1 MADAREYVPYY
12 EVLPDGASQR
22 RWRLSE
28 APVKTASPAVDGLE
42 CTAADS
48 RVETFFPQGFAAKR
62 VAERLREDTAFASG
76 GGRLFVYLNGAY
88 RANGESHVQT
98 RTAQLLGDRW
108 TRKRA
113 DEVVGYLLATSPALW
128 DRPPLDIVNVRNGLL
143 DVASGRLQEHTP
155 DFLSPIQIGAAFDP
169 KGACASIDHF
179 VREVFPPDAYELA
192 YELPGH
198 LMIPDTRPER
208 GILLLG
214 GGANGK
220 STYLAVIENFLGGS
234 ANVSAIPL
242 QALDSNR
249 FAAAGLYGKLANIV
263 ADLDADAVRSS
274 AMFKA
279 IVSGDVI
286 TAERKYGT
294 PFSFRPYARLLFSA
308 NEPPPTHDTSYAYFR
323 RWLIVPFEATFTGS
337 RRDPDLRMKLTTPQ
351 QLSGLL
357 NRALEGLYRLRKQDD
372 FTKSETL
379 DIAAREFRTAVDSAA
394 AFVAGECLIGPGL
407 RIARP
412 RLYEQYKAWCANV
425 TRSPLSARRFNE
437 RVRSLLPDPGA
448 AVVTI
453 QGTEYWQGVTL
464 RSEAP
469 DNFPDSVTAY
479 AGEPEPPP
487 TAPLNESEG
496 GGRVEKVAV
505 LSTLTPPVGEERKGV
520 RSSSTF
526 STLST
531 HHAAAEGTASNVPQ
545 PRSEEPAWTEEVP

>member
-1 MADAREYVPYY
+1 MADARDYVPYY
-12 EVLPDGASQR
+12 EVLPDGGSQR
-22 RWRLSE
+22 RWRLKE
-28 APVKTASPAVDGLE
+28 APTKAGDRVESAP
-42 CTAADS
+42 ADS
-48 RVETFFPQGFAAKR
+48 RVEAFFPQGFAAKR
-62 VAERLREDTAFASG
+62 LAERLRDDTAFAAG
-76 GGRLFVYLNGAY
+76 GGRLYVYLNGAY

-128 DRPPLDIVNVRNGLL
+128 DRPPLDTVNVRNGLL
-143 DVASGRLQEHTP
+143 DVASGRLREHTP

-169 KGACASIDHF
+169 KGACVSIDHF

-198 LMIPDTRPER
+198 LMIPDIRLER
-208 GILLLG
+208 AMLLLG

-220 STYLAVIENFLGGS
+220 STYLTVIEAFLGGS
-234 ANVSAIPL
+234 DNVSAIPL

-263 ADLDADAVRSS
+263 ADLDADLVKSS

-286 TAERKYGT
+286 AAERKYGAA
-294 PFSFRPYARLLFSA
+294 FSFRPYARLLFSA

-337 RRDPDLRMKLTTPQ
+337 RRDPDLRTKLTTPQ

-357 NRALEGLYRLRKQDD
+357 NRALEGLYRLRKQGD
-372 FTKSETL
+372 FTKCETL
-379 DIAAREFRTAVDSAA
+379 DAAAHEFRIAVDSAA
-394 AFVAGECLIGPGL
+394 AFVAEECLVAAGL
-407 RIARP
+407 RSARP
-412 RLYEQYKAWCANV
+412 RLYEAYKQWCAIV

-448 AVVTI
+448 PVVTV
-453 QGTEYWQGVTL
+453 QGIEQWQGIGL
-464 RSEAP
+464 RAEAP
-469 DNFPDSVTAY
+469 HDFLDAAPACPVEPVLPPNGPES
-479 AGEPEPPP
+479 EPE
-487 TAPLNESEG
+487 G
-496 GGRVEKVAV
+496 GRRVEKVPD
-505 LSTLTPPVGEERKGV
+505 LPTLTPPREEERKRVG
-520 RSSSTF
+520 SSSTF
-526 STLST
+526 STFAT
-531 HHAAAEGTASNVPQ
+531 HGDAVEGTASQVPQ
-545 PRSEEPAWTEEVP
+545 PRSEDSEPAWVEEVP

>member
-1 MADAREYVPYY
+1 VAETP
-12 EVLPDGASQR
+12 
-22 RWRLSE
+22 
-28 APVKTASPAVDGLE
+28 T
-42 CTAADS
+42 DS
-48 RVETFFPQGFAAKR
+48 RVEAFFPQGFAAKR

-76 GGRLFVYLNGAY
+76 GARLFVYFNGVY
-88 RANGESHVQT
+88 RPDGESHVQT

-113 DEVVGYLLATSPALW
+113 DEVAGYLLATSPALW
-128 DRPPLDIVNVRNGLL
+128 DRPPLDTVNVRNGLL
-143 DVASGRLQEHTP
+143 DVASGRLREHTP

-169 KGACASIDHF
+169 KGACACIDHF
-179 VREVFPPDAYELA
+179 VREVFPPDAHELA

-208 GILLLG
+208 AILLLG

-220 STYLAVIENFLGGS
+220 STYLAVIERFLGGS
-234 ANVSAIPL
+234 DNVSAIPL

-263 ADLDADAVRSS
+263 ADLDADLVKSS

-279 IVSGDVI
+279 IVSGDTI
-286 TAERKYGT
+286 SAERKYGA

-337 RRDPDLRMKLTTPQ
+337 RRDPDLRAKLTTPQ

-357 NRALEGLYRLRKQDD
+357 NRALEGLYRLGKEGD
-372 FTKSETL
+372 FSRSEML
-379 DIAAREFRTAVDSAA
+379 DSAAHEFRVAVDSAA
-394 AFVAGECLIGPGL
+394 AFVAEECLARPGL
-407 RIARP
+407 RAARP
-412 RLYEQYKAWCANV
+412 RLYEAYKQWCAIV

-448 AVVTI
+448 PVVTV
-453 QGTEYWQGVTL
+453 QGIEHWQGVGL

-469 DNFPDSVTAY
+469 HDFLDAAPAS
-479 AGEPEPPP
+479 AGEPDPPP
-487 TAPLNESEG
+487 CRPENESEG
-496 GGRVEKVAV
+496 GGRVEKVPD
-505 LSTLTPPVGEERKGV
+505 LPTLTPPGEEERRRV

-526 STLST
+526 STFAT
-531 HHAAAEGTASNVPQ
+531 QDDAVEGTAPDVPQ
-545 PRSEEPAWTEEVP
+545 PRSEQEEPAWVEEVP